1 MPISYQKRR
10 QSWLEMAQAFP
21 APLDKKVSLR
31 NIPKVARLSPAQQ
44 QALAQAV
51 QAGLKRIPTALDYL
65 EVNPDATPQELLD
78 VVTGPASHPEE
89 LETSQ
94 GIQAE
99 NNLESP
105 STMTHT
111 DIPSPHTLKALEEL
125 VGLLNAC
132 YPEMNPHSA
141 KALAESQA
149 LRDVLA
155 VLVVYQQVFDS
166 PHFNTDFVVVL
177 FHKLLERT
185 WEQLNRRIAANPA
198 YQQALQ
204 LSTGRAGAESQGTI
218 VP

>member
-10 QSWLEMAQAFP
+10 QIWLEMAQAFP

-31 NIPKVARLSPAQQ
+31 NIPKVARLLPAQQ
-44 QALAQAV
+44 QTLAQAV

-65 EVNPDATPQELLD
+65 EINPDATPQELID
-78 VVTGPASHPEE
+78 IVSGSASRSEGP
-89 LETSQ
+89 ETSQ

-99 NNLESP
+99 NNLEVP

-111 DIPSPHTLKALEEL
+111 DIPSPHNSKALEEL
-125 VGLLNAC
+125 VGLLNDC
-132 YPEMNPHSA
+132 FPEMNPHSA

-166 PHFNTDFVVVL
+166 PHFNTDFVVGL